1 MPFINAASVE
11 VRKLDPGARVLAG
24 TMGVNHLDPGVPD
37 SPIARALYCYGPI
50 SAYTLHT
57 YDWRTPDFWGDMPI
71 HWDFEQIVDHPC
83 PNGRQL
89 PILVE
94 ELGTSREL
102 PGVYGADEEGLRFAQ
117 EVNQIQMVLSYPGVV
132 AIGAWSGE
140 SPLVRDISH
149 FDKRRG
155 LTSYGSDQLGGGSCY
170 RVAEDGAVGARCQLE
185 RVLRNL
191 PKAP

>member
-1 MPFINAASVE
+1 M
-11 VRKLDPGARVLAG
+11 
-24 TMGVNHLDPGVPD
+24 
-37 SPIARALYCYGPI
+37 
-50 SAYTLHT
+50 
-57 YDWRTPDFWGDMPI
+57 
-71 HWDFEQIVDHPC
+71 DHPC